1 MRNLTDEE
9 LDKIYEVFKNLT
21 YGEKKEIEKNTG
33 VSFKKNKTL
42 ILEKNGLFPGLK

>member
-33 VSFKKNKTL
+33 VSFKKNKKI

>member
-21 YGEKKEIEKNTG
+21 YGEKKEIEKN
-33 VSFKKNKTL
+33 KTL